1 MYGAWL
7 FFGTVRY
14 SKEDITQKTK
24 WREKDIRTVGRD
36 LEIIFSKEILGQ
48 ATRLKEISLLEDA
61 ALKEIKIEDTT

>member
-1 MYGAWL
+1 MAIFWNSEI
-7 FFGTVRY
+7 FKRRY
-14 SKEDITQKTK
+14 YTENCK

-48 ATRLKEISLLEDA
+48 ATGLKEISLLEDA